1 MYNQALELNA
11 EIKFEKVIEVTSDLK
26 VTTNKDSYQAKAI
39 ILATGSDHRKLG
51 ISNESELIGKGV
63 SYCATCDGNFYR
75 GKDVAVVGGGNSA
88 LEEALYLSNL
98 CNQVYLIHRRDTFR
112 GDQKSI
118 DEINK
123 KANIKP
129 ILNTNVVKINGT
141 DKKFN
146 AGTYY
151 GEIIQ
156 AQLDADKCPIKA
168 YDSTKGSGDG
178 YDGWYNTTNAKAYL
192 DKAIEDL
199 KKLDIEVT
207 KDKPIVLDFPTFTGS
222 AIYANR
228 GNAVKKSIEDTFG
241 GLVLVNIVDCPTS
254 DDWYNVGY
262 YTETGKEANY
272 DMYDCSGWGPDY
284 GDPSTYLDTF
294 LPDGAGYMVK
304 CIGLF

>member
-1 MYNQALELNA
+1 MNNYDIIIVGAGPAGLTAAIYAARASKKVLVLEAKSYGGQIIEALDIENYPAAMHISGFDLATNMYNQALELNA

-141 DKKFN
+141 DHLESIELNNGDILNISGLFIAVGLIPENENFAKLINLNEF
-146 AGTYY
+146 GY
-151 GEIIQ
+151 II
-156 AQLDADKCPIKA
+156 ASEDC
-168 YDSTKGSGDG
+168 
-178 YDGWYNTTNAKAYL
+178 TTNVPGIFVAGDCRTKDLRQLVTATS
-192 DKAIEDL
+192 DGAVAAVKAI
-199 KKLDIEVT
+199 
-207 KDKPIVLDFPTFTGS
+207 
-222 AIYANR
+222 
-228 GNAVKKSIEDTFG
+228 
-241 GLVLVNIVDCPTS
+241 
-254 DDWYNVGY
+254 
-262 YTETGKEANY
+262 NY
-272 DMYDCSGWGPDY
+272 I
-284 GDPSTYLDTF
+284 
-294 LPDGAGYMVK
+294 K
-304 CIGLF
+304 